1 MAEVVVDGVRATY
14 NIRGEN
20 AALLCP
26 PHPLMG
32 GNRFDV
38 RLERIASEL
47 TKRDISVLRFDYQQ
61 PFRSGIGEV
70 EDAKKCI
77 AYLKDRHDRIAI
89 VGYSFGSV
97 VASNVAEYCDAAV
110 YLSPLPEINSIY
122 FKDAEVPKLFVI
134 ATQDQFVSLEES
146 LKLFEQA
153 SEPKE
158 VVKVDTDHFYFGKFD
173 HIARIVA
180 DFIERQNF

>member
-20 AALLCP
+20 AILLCP

-32 GNRFDV
+32 GSRFDV

-77 AYLKDRHDRIAI
+77 AYLKDRHDKIAI

-122 FKDAEVPKLFVI
+122 FKDAKVPKLFIV

-146 LKLFEQA
+146 LKVFELA

-158 VVKVDTDHFYFGKFD
+158 MVKVETDHFYFGKFD
-173 HIARIVA
+173 LIARIVA
-180 DFIERQNF
+180 DFIEKQNF